1 MIQMMGEENEYLRRF
16 EKKKKKNLNGRFIR
30 KSIFK

>member
-16 EKKKKKNLNGRFIR
+16 EKKKKHFFKR
-30 KSIFK
+30 KIYKKINI

>member
-16 EKKKKKNLNGRFIR
+16 EKKKNIFLNGRFIR